1 MEEKTIQVPGMG
13 KVTLED
19 DGKIMLKHHDH
30 APVWL
35 GGRGGKTARQFA
47 HAILELCGEA
57 PKEEPKRDNCYI
69 AIRGEYDKWL
79 DQKPLDAIEEYP
91 DDPVNAFS
99 TIHGNYPGEFHIF
112 RRVATVGPIPQPERE
127 VTRYE

>member
-1 MEEKTIQVPGMG
+1 MEEKRII
-13 KVTLED
+13 VTPKGRVEILS
-19 DGKIMLKHHDH
+19 DGSIGL
-30 APVWL
+30 VGTVGGYTSL
-35 GGRGGKTARQFA
+35 GTAETARQYA
-47 HAILELCGEA
+47 RAILELCGEA

-112 RRVATVGPIPQPERE
+112 RRVATVGPIPQSERK